1 MKTACAWLIPCL
13 LACSVALGA
22 SDAATPAAVEI
33 ARSALLTLSGT
44 AEPAALRLAVR
55 RSAEQAPLVIT
66 EFTAAIDGKPATA
79 TRAADGSWSVPLVSL
94 TAGEHQ
100 LAVTVGHD
108 GIRELL
114 EGRFNPNAAVAPAA
128 GVSGLGGNHK
138 QLLWWI
144 LNIGIVLVAV
154 LAISRRMS

>member
-1 MKTACAWLIPCL
+1 M
-13 LACSVALGA
+13 ALGA
-22 SDAATPAAVEI
+22 SDAPTPAAVEI
-33 ARSALLTLSGT
+33 ARSSLLTLTGT
-44 AEPAALRLAVR
+44 AEPAVLRLALR

-66 EFTAAIDGKPATA
+66 EFTATIDGKPATA
-79 TRAADGSWSVPLVSL
+79 TRAPDGAWSVPLGAL
-94 TAGEHQ
+94 GAGEHQ

-114 EGRFNPNAAVAPAA
+114 EGKFTPPMAVAPAA
-128 GVSGLGGNHK
+128 GISGLGGNHK